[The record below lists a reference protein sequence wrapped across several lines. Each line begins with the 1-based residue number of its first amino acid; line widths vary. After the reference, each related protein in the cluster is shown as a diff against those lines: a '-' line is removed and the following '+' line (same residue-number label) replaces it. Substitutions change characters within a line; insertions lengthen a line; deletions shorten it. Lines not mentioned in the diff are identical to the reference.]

1 MGKEKIIAE
10 FEYKEYKSEVW
21 INHKDRDRYYG
32 NVYTPAD
39 YTKPYAIADWGVMK
53 YAGDSLEK
61 ARKQF
66 EWQVE
71 MLIEQ
76 EQERKRQE
84 EWESV
89 TDYISVG
96 QVCAIHPRKFEQ
108 RVKEGKFDKNL
119 LTAVK
124 GGVYAVPIYYITKA
138 WDVLLKGSLPN
149 AYMIGCEEDDDY
161 TEEDVREFN
170 EENGVTRTR
179 AEASQDND
187 RMKEIWKEYF
197 GIDVD
202 ALDVDFRVFD
212 MHLEPNVSEDEYRYY
227 FGDVPNG
234 IYEWILGHI
243 NYSEEDSEAKVSY
256 DFAAALMEYTA
267 DVLQYRDECADCES
281 FYDTKI
287 SPERHEGPTEN
298 GGAYSLVYYYNH
310 QSLPC
315 QKEEAAMME
324 IVEFTEDGRY
334 LKGTFKLVSKE
345 II

>member
-10 FEYKEYKSEVW
+10 FEYKGYKSEVW

-32 NVYTPAD
+32 NVYTPTD

-53 YAGDSLEK
+53 YAGDSLEE

-84 EWESV
+84 EWEQV
-89 TDYISVG
+89 TDYISVS

-108 RVKEGKFDKNL
+108 RVKEGKFDKTL

-124 GGVYAVPIYYITKA
+124 GGVYAIPIYYITKA

-197 GIDVD
+197 GIDID

-212 MHLEPNVSEDEYRYY
+212 IHLEPNVSEDEYRYY

-243 NYSEEDSEAKVSY
+243 NYSEEDSRARVSY

-315 QKEEAAMME
+315 QKEEATMME

-334 LKGTFKLVSKE
+334 LNGTFKLVSKE
-345 II
+345 